1 VRPPWFYNL
10 RWWRKPDAVARK
22 CRSRYCEDQSGCSPA
37 DSLKHGRA
45 GNFRL
50 SLEFRQRIGASLD
63 IFEFEVIEEG
73 DILRLI
79 LKGPATLRELLRAV
93 ATVVAE
99 IKSRRIWQVLC
110 DATSITSLGA
120 FERFEVGVELARVA
134 DKRMKLAVVARAD
147 LIDYIFENVARNR
160 GASVRV
166 FADTAAAL
174 RWLRES
180 TID

>member
-1 VRPPWFYNL
+1 
-10 RWWRKPDAVARK
+10 
-22 CRSRYCEDQSGCSPA
+22 
-37 DSLKHGRA
+37 
-45 GNFRL
+45 
-50 SLEFRQRIGASLD
+50 LEFRQRIGASLD

-99 IKSRRIWQVLC
+99 KVLC